1 MIKHLQTK
9 MLLLLGLLLAGVGTA
24 WAQSKTKV
32 SVTGTAITGT
42 TASYSQTYNTP
53 GQLTNGNS
61 ATLTIEDVP
70 EDVTITGITLGV
82 HNNKSAGNGD
92 ANATMNGTEFATLTG
107 ISGLG
112 NSAFVDKDMTVT
124 PTTGP
129 GTLVITIK
137 ATTNSVYIET
147 FKITYSISGSSVTK
161 SDPAFSYGDVEE
173 YTINLGETFQAP
185 ALAYADNF
193 NGTISYESSN
203 TAVATISDAGELTL
217 GAEAGTT
224 TITASFA
231 GDDDWKSSSASYTLT
246 VVDPNAPGTANNPY
260 SVANAIAYINTLGS
274 STSPN
279 KVYVKGVV
287 SQVDS

>member
-1 MIKHLQTK
+1 

-24 WAQSKTKV
+24 WAETVTYTVQSKTKV

-42 TASYSQTYNTP
+42 SASYSQTYNTP

-61 ATLTIEDVP
+61 ATLTIEIEDVP

-129 GTLVITIK
+129 GNLVITIK

-147 FKITYSISGSSVTK
+147 FKIT
-161 SDPAFSYGDVEE
+161 
-173 YTINLGETFQAP
+173 
-185 ALAYADNF
+185 
-193 NGTISYESSN
+193 
-203 TAVATISDAGELTL
+203 
-217 GAEAGTT
+217 
-224 TITASFA
+224 
-231 GDDDWKSSSASYTLT
+231 
-246 VVDPNAPGTANNPY
+246 
-260 SVANAIAYINTLGS
+260 
-274 STSPN
+274 
-279 KVYVKGVV
+279 
-287 SQVDS
+287 